1 MRLFFAISLVCFCA
15 LFWAV
20 LAVARHLRTKRE
32 PASRPRPQKPMMEIF
47 ESGEVRSPRASSLV
61 RNLVQDVAQERLQTP
76 QQSREDVFTVRNSR
90 SPREV
95 APNSPP
101 REPASVPR
109 PMILKSAAPVRPPQ
123 TIFVERRKAPQSVR
137 PAGIEHR
144 ADWALYNKDLGDLT
158 DPYTQQPLRSATA
171 SGNSSLNRS

>member
-1 MRLFFAISLVCFCA
+1 MRLFFAISLVSFGA

-20 LAVARHLRTKRE
+20 LAVARHLRTRRE
-32 PASRPRPQKPMMEIF
+32 PASRPRQQRPMMEIF
-47 ESGEVRSPRASSLV
+47 ESGEVRSPRASRLV
-61 RNLVQDVAQERLQTP
+61 RKLVQDVAQEGLQTP
-76 QQSREDVFTVRNSR
+76 QQSRQGLFTERSSL
-90 SPREV
+90 SPR
-95 APNSPP
+95 AADPNSPP

-109 PMILKSAAPVRPPQ
+109 PMLLKSAASVRPQQ

-171 SGNSSLNRS
+171 SGSSSLNRS